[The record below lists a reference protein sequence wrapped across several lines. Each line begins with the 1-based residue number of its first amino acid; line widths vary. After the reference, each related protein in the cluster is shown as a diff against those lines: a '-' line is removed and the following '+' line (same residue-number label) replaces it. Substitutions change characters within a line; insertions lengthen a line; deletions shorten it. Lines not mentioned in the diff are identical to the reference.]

1 MRKVRWSILTAGFIA
16 LFWTIW
22 YLATGS
28 TPTVTG
34 IKITPN
40 RIIQLPFS
48 ISRWWD
54 ILAGPIWSIILISIF
69 TSKTFREKIKEYPGL
84 VCCLGFGLGF
94 SLVIGVG
101 YALGIG
107 GAVLLCATLPGALI
121 LGILT
126 NVRLFGR
133 ENPNKELRF
142 NLYLGLLL
150 GLIFGF
156 FLGLCHW
163 ENHGYSNEILILLF
177 VLIWGVSLGA
187 IHDLDISLLV
197 GLLSCLTF
205 GLSYGLI
212 ECGLLIGLIY
222 GLIISTPVCLI
233 ISMGTLLKYLFRVFE
248 NLK

>member
-22 YLATGS
+22 YLRIGQVPIVNS
-28 TPTVTG
+28 
-34 IKITPN
+34 IKITPDCT
-40 RIIQLPFS
+40 IQLPFGV
-48 ISRWWD
+48 SRWWD
-54 ILAGPIWSIILISIF
+54 ILPIWSIILISIF
-69 TSKTFREKIKEYPGL
+69 TNKTFSEKIKKYPNL
-84 VCCLGFGLGF
+84 VGRLGMGLGF

-107 GAVLLCATLPGALI
+107 GAVLLCAFLSGPLI

-126 NVRLFGR
+126 NVRLFAW
-133 ENPNKELRF
+133 ENPNKNLRF
-142 NLYLGLLL
+142 NVYLGLLL
-150 GLIFGF
+150 GLFFGF

-163 ENHGYSNEILILLF
+163 ENYSNEILILLF
-177 VLIWGVSLGA
+177 ALIYSLSLSV
-187 IHDLDISLLV
+187 IYDLDISLLV

-212 ECGLLIGLIY
+212 ECGLLLGLGY
-222 GLIISTPVCLI
+222 GLIISLIACLI
-233 ISMGTLLKYLFRVFE
+233 ISMGTPLKYIFRVLE